1 MSALPRPCPAK
12 RPARPQKP
20 RPLAALAWAGR
31 PMPTLLPPERGVVLL
46 VALVM
51 LLLVTVLGLA
61 SVRMLTLEER
71 MAANSFDRNL
81 AFQAAESALREG
93 EALAE
98 LQLQAANG
106 PNAGIPSL
114 AMVCNN
120 LNNGACAGGLC
131 SPPHGDC
138 TAARWEDS
146 AFAGWRNA
154 SAASSPLAAGRPQFF
169 VEHLGSTFPCDPQN
183 PTQGPTCAR
192 YRITARSHDPASAA
206 AKGRANVV
214 LQSIYAGLGSGAE
227 PKPPTQF
234 IPETFAPP
242 EAAQHAG
249 KDPKRPDTIQN
260 GLGTQ
265 NHKND
270 DDYGHPDE
278 DSADEESAIY
288 VNAVRGRISW
298 REIIPR

>member
-1 MSALPRPCPAK
+1 MSALPLSRTAAHPA
-12 RPARPQKP
+12 
-20 RPLAALAWAGR
+20 
-31 PMPTLLPPERGVVLL
+31 LPHRERGVVLL

-81 AFQAAESALREG
+81 AFQAAETALREG

-98 LQLQAANG
+98 LQLLAANG
-106 PNAGIPSL
+106 PNAGFSSV
-114 AMVCNN
+114 AMVCNS

-131 SPPHGDC
+131 SPPRGDC

-154 SAASSPLAAGRPQFF
+154 TAAASPLATGRPQFF
-169 VEHLGSTFPCDPQN
+169 VEHLGSAFPCDPQKPTEN
-183 PTQGPTCAR
+183 PTCER
-192 YRITARSHDPASAA
+192 YRITARSHDPATAA
-206 AKGRANVV
+206 AQGRANVV
-214 LQSIYAGLGSGAE
+214 LQSIYAGMVDRAAAN
-227 PKPPTQF
+227 PPTQF
-234 IPETFAPP
+234 IPESFALT

-249 KDPKRPDTIQN
+249 EVLLHLDSSQN
-260 GLGTQ
+260 GLVDTEI
-265 NHKND
+265 HKID
-270 DDYGHPDE
+270 DSDYAG
-278 DSADEESAIY
+278 EESAEGDGAIN
-288 VNAVRGRISW
+288 VNVVRGRISW